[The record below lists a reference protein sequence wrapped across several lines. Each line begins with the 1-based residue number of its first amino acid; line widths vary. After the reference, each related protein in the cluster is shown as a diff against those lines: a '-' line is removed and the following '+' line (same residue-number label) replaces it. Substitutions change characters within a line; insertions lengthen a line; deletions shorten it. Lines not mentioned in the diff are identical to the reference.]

1 MAVEVCIATGP
12 FTAFV
17 AISTFF
23 ASGAEIFNLARGSGF
38 LRTMSIAAGAI
49 KSSIINPGPKSI
61 DFIGLIEKG
70 VRSKAGE
77 AATPA
82 TLTVGQMYKAGR
94 LKAMAIPFAFLDAVE
109 EPIGVIMIPP
119 AEVRLGIL

>member
-1 MAVEVCIATGP
+1 VAVEVCIATGP

-49 KSSIINPGPKSI
+49 KSSIINPGPKSRNL
-61 DFIGLIEKG
+61 IGLI
-70 VRSKAGE
+70 
-77 AATPA
+77 
-82 TLTVGQMYKAGR
+82 
-94 LKAMAIPFAFLDAVE
+94 
-109 EPIGVIMIPP
+109 
-119 AEVRLGIL
+119 